1 MSATNQP
8 TNKPTNSTGRPD
20 QTSLFTR
27 RIQDIALLVYNALNN
42 RAPQYIKDLFNLR
55 ETNSITLEELK
66 FWLCLSQEPLNMA

>member
-27 RIQDIALLVYNALNN
+27 PIQDIALLVYNALNN